1 MERADKVGHEGR
13 EWLDFLSVF
22 SEMLVLIL
30 PQYYKPFHEKLHP
43 HVP

>member
-1 MERADKVGHEGR
+1 MERADKLGHEGR
-13 EWLDFLSVF
+13 EWLGFLSVF

-30 PQYYKPFHEKLHP
+30 PQCYNSFHEKLCS